1 MNGNQA
7 EFFEK
12 SIYVEK
18 IRVNE
23 LIQRYELGKST
34 VYFRLNK
41 LNIAPFRQ
49 DGKSYITGEQLQ
61 VMDELHTYL
70 QNRGKIADFVA
81 ARIESCNS
89 LPLNEE
95 TTTAQSPNEEVIES
109 DETIPDQAVAET
121 VAEKTLTQIYEAT
134 DTIAGQVQHRPI
146 YEQPRAERIEEALN
160 DFLFQKLLAISKSG

>member
-89 LPLNEE
+89 LPPSEDAA
-95 TTTAQSPNEEVIES
+95 AQSPNEEVIES

-121 VAEKTLTQIYEAT
+121 VAENTLTQIYEAT

-146 YEQPRAERIEEALN
+146 SEQPRAERIEEALN
-160 DFLFQKLLAISKSG
+160 DFLSQKLLAISKSG